1 MPLTMR
7 LGRPHDLPTEGLP
20 VTPRPVVCGGPE
32 ETEVNLLV
40 TISGE
45 FDLTDEELSNLSEDL
60 EEECRAYWGGTGVTV
75 EVEKR

>member
-1 MPLTMR
+1 MVR
-7 LGRPHDLPTEGLP
+7 GN
-20 VTPRPVVCGGPE
+20 E
-32 ETEVNLLV
+32 EAEEMNLLV

-45 FDLTDEELSNLSEDL
+45 FELNEEDLSELREDL

>member
-1 MPLTMR
+1 M
-7 LGRPHDLPTEGLP
+7 
-20 VTPRPVVCGGPE
+20 
-32 ETEVNLLV
+32 NLLV

-60 EEECRAYWGGTGVTV
+60 EEECRAYWSGTGVTV